1 MLHSLEEEGFIDLSN
16 VIHLFCAQYA
26 FLPRL
31 RSDLQHFTDSWN
43 NHPIS
48 TEANLTPQ
56 QMWNIGMLQAP
67 VPEPNYA
74 EMQQIDHQEEASE
87 DTDHGVVVPDIPSPL
102 STENLALLQHEVNPN
117 SES

>member
-1 MLHSLEEEGFIDLSN
+1 
-16 VIHLFCAQYA
+16 
-26 FLPRL
+26 
-31 RSDLQHFTDSWN
+31 
-43 NHPIS
+43 
-48 TEANLTPQ
+48 
-56 QMWNIGMLQAP
+56 MLQAP